1 MEKKTKNYAW
11 FYSLL
16 KDNPYA
22 DKESL
27 VLQYTDGRT
36 SSLRE
41 MSSAEYEAMCRDL
54 ERGSRPHAE
63 EDRTRL
69 KKARSAVLLRLA
81 RLGLDTVDN
90 WDGID
95 AFCMSPKI
103 AGKKFSRLGIGELEA
118 LVKKLEN
125 ILHKGGLKQERP
137 ERRDI
142 SVMPIFYRSNK
153 WLS

>member
-16 KDNPYA
+16 KANPYA

-54 ERGSRPHAE
+54 ERGSRPRGE

-95 AFCMSPKI
+95 AFCLSPKI
-103 AGKKFSRLGIGELEA
+103 AGKKFAQLGIGELEC
-118 LVKKLEN
+118 LVKKLES
-125 ILHKGGLKQERP
+125 ILHKGGLKQERT

-142 SVMPIFYRSNK
+142 AVMPVFYKSNK

>member
-1 MEKKTKNYAW
+1 MEKNTKNYAW

-16 KDNPYA
+16 KANPYA

-27 VLQYTDGRT
+27 VLPYTDGRT

-54 ERGSRPHAE
+54 ERGSRPHWE
-63 EDRTRL
+63 EDRARL
-69 KKARSAVLLRLA
+69 KKARSAVLLRIA
-81 RLGLDTVDN
+81 RLGLDTIDN

-142 SVMPIFYRSNK
+142 AVMPIFYTDNK

>member
-16 KDNPYA
+16 KANPYA

-54 ERGSRPHAE
+54 ERGSRSRAE

-103 AGKKFSRLGIGELEA
+103 AGKKFSRLGTDELEA

-142 SVMPIFYRSNK
+142 SVMPIFYKSNK